1 MYYRLETPDRRK
13 DRIVRDVAKAINGQY
28 EAIHYY
34 AKLIELAPTKEE
46 KEQIRE
52 IRRDEKKHYH
62 TFVKIYRHL
71 TGREPQCPPP
81 PSLPT
86 SYKEGVLAAFK
97 DEQKTVDFYLD
108 VADRIKDPCI
118 QQQFIR
124 AAQDEQNHAVWFL
137 YYYHMA
143 SVSSSDLS

>member
-1 MYYRLETPDRRK
+1 MYYYLETQDKRK
-13 DRIVRDVAKAINGQY
+13 DQLIRAIAQAIKGQY

-46 KEQIRE
+46 QEQIRE

-62 TFVKIYRHL
+62 IFVEIYRSL
-71 TGREPQCPPP
+71 TGRDPKRPSK

-86 SYKEGVLAAFK
+86 NYKEGVLAAFK

-108 VADRIKDPCI
+108 IADQTKDPYI
-118 QQQFIR
+118 QQQFTR
-124 AAQDEQNHAVWFL
+124 AAHDEQNHAVWFL
-137 YYYHMA
+137 YYYLTA
-143 SVSSSDLS
+143 